1 MPWAGATGSGKA
13 RAIGYSVL
21 LHLVLLGL
29 LSVSIQ
35 FPVQLTAPGEGPRPE
50 VVRAVAIDESRVA
63 EELTKIKEREAEK
76 ERAAVEQEQRVRKL
90 QAQAAE
96 AEQARK
102 QEEQRLKEVAEKRKQ
117 AETEARQLAEK
128 RAVEEAK
135 TAATEKKRKEEEQRK
150 AAADKKRKAEEARQK
165 AAEEQQRKKAEE
177 ARRRKEEESLRAA
190 MEEEKRQQ
198 RAASALSE
206 YAPIIQQRVSR
217 YWVRP
222 PGADDG
228 LKCRLLVRLTPGG
241 EVTDVKIVRS
251 SGNAAFDRSV
261 QNAVF
266 KATPLPLPDD
276 PELARYFRDI
286 EFIFDPSKG

>member
-1 MPWAGATGSGKA
+1 VRS
-13 RAIGYSVL
+13 IGYAVL

-29 LSVSIQ
+29 LSISFR
-35 FPVQLTAPGEGPRPE
+35 FPVRLDAPGGPRPE
-50 VVRAVAIDESRVA
+50 VVRAVAVDETRVA
-63 EELTKIKEREAEK
+63 AELQKLKARDAEK
-76 ERAAVEQEQRVRKL
+76 ERAVREQEERVQKL
-90 QAQAAE
+90 KAEAAE
-96 AEQARK
+96 AERARK
-102 QEEQRLKEVAEKRKQ
+102 QEEQRLKEVADKRRQ
-117 AETEARQLAEK
+117 AEAEEKKLAEK
-128 RAVEEAK
+128 RAAEEAK
-135 TAATEKKRKEEEQRK
+135 AAAAEKKRKEEESRK
-150 AAADKKRKAEEARQK
+150 AAAEKTRKADEAKRKA
-165 AAEEQQRKKAEE
+165 AAEAERKKAEE
-177 ARRRKEEESLRAA
+177 AQRRKEEESLRAA
-190 MEEEKRQQ
+190 MEEERRQQ